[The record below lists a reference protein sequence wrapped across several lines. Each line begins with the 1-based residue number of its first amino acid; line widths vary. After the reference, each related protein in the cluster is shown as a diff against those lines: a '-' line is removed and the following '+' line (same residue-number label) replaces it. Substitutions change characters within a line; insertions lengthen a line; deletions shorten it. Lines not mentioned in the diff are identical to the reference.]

1 MVYRL
6 HSQVWMGGYRGGI
19 PPPQEPKCSQYLLQ
33 QVGGEYTS
41 SSSFNLTHWL
51 PLSSY
56 LSCWSSQTYHVI
68 PKVYSPWNHRG
79 EYSSSWYLD
88 YTQVYLCLPLLS
100 CTCGPPCTHQY
111 SFLKRVGVNTLHSPS
126 FDSAQGLPLLSCLI
140 VHPEDLQCPRQTFF
154 APANLRGEYRS
165 SLSLHFQLNQGVLKV
180 IPFTP
185 PLFLIAVLICLTR
198 QILFLWKKRVKFPSW
213 LPTRYSSKLPW
224 LIQFLTL

>member
-1 MVYRL
+1 ML
-6 HSQVWMGGYRGGI
+6 S
-19 PPPQEPKCSQYLLQ
+19 
-33 QVGGEYTS
+33 
-41 SSSFNLTHWL
+41 L
-51 PLSSY
+51 PLSTSRWWNILHRHPLIRHKDY
-56 LSCWSSQTYHVI
+56 LRLHILLLISRTYHVI
-68 PKVYSPWNHRG
+68 TQTYSPWNHRG